1 MKKSNLILYIL
12 LNIIISA
19 ATTLT
24 VLNLWER
31 ARQSELDDLPGP
43 ALAGEQ
49 LPTVSGL
56 AIQVTPTAAP
66 LPPADEPV
74 IEIVSVIGAGDVSQ
88 EVVMLRRAGEGN
100 LPMANWTLTG
110 DRGSVYTF
118 AEQPALVLYKG
129 GAVMVYSRT
138 GTDTATEVYWNRDE
152 AAWHSGEQI
161 TLTDSEGTERAV
173 YTIP

>member
-31 ARQSELDDLPGP
+31 ARQSELDDLPP
-43 ALAGEQ
+43 SALATQG

-56 AIQVTPTAAP
+56 AIQVTPTPGP
-66 LPPADEPV
+66 LPPADEKV
-74 IEIVSVIGAGDVSQ
+74 IEIVSVIGAGDIDH
-88 EVVMLRRAGEGN
+88 EVVMLRRVGEGN
-100 LPMANWTLTG
+100 LPMANWKLSG

-118 AEQPALVLYKG
+118 AEQPALVLYKD

-161 TLTDSEGTERAV
+161 TLTDSEGNVRAV